1 MSSFDLWQFASD
13 GDLFLPPQVT
23 LSFVSYVL
31 VRVYCGGQGV
41 SVGTLDILGDMDGS
55 GLLDGALDIVGR
67 DVGDFVVGPVVVG
80 DPVGFGV
87 VVGVK
92 VG

>member
-1 MSSFDLWQFASD
+1 M
-13 GDLFLPPQVT
+13 
-23 LSFVSYVL
+23 
-31 VRVYCGGQGV
+31 
-41 SVGTLDILGDMDGS
+41 GTLDIVGDMDGC

-80 DPVGFGV
+80 DPVGLGV
-87 VVGVK
+87 VVGVN

>member
-1 MSSFDLWQFASD
+1 M
-13 GDLFLPPQVT
+13 
-23 LSFVSYVL
+23 
-31 VRVYCGGQGV
+31 
-41 SVGTLDILGDMDGS
+41 GTLDILGDMDGS

-67 DVGDFVVGPVVVG
+67 DVGDFVEGLAVVG
-80 DPVGFGV
+80 DPVGLGV